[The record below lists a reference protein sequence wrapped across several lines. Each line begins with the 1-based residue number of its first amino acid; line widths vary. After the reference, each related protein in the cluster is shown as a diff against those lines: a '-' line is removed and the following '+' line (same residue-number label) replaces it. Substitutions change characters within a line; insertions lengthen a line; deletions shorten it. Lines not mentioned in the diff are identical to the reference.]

1 MGAILADAVMNVV
14 ARVVR
19 KTIEATDIVSLELAP
34 AGDEPF
40 PPFTAGAHI
49 DVDLGDGLVRQYS
62 LCNSPLE
69 CDRYVIAVKREAQ
82 SRGGS
87 VAVHDRVQVGDTVT
101 ISPPR
106 NHFPLASSATRHLFL
121 AGGIGITPFM
131 AMIESARASGAAFHL
146 HYFARSEAHA
156 AFSVPLTDP
165 AISASVSRHIGVE
178 PAQLRVFLRR
188 TLWKYV
194 PGTHLYVCGPAPFI
208 DAVMAASAGWPAGT
222 VHREY
227 FANAAVR
234 DAPLGRPC
242 TIRLAKS
249 GREIGVSAE
258 QTVVQALKDAGVS
271 VPTSCEQGVCG
282 TCVVDLVDGE
292 PDHRDA
298 YLTEEERTAGR
309 LFVPCVSRA
318 ISSVLTLDL

>member
-1 MGAILADAVMNVV
+1 MNVN

-19 KTIEATDIVSLELAP
+19 KTTEATDIVSLELVP
-34 AGDEPF
+34 AGADPF
-40 PPFTAGAHI
+40 PSFTAGAHI
-49 DVDLGDGLVRQYS
+49 DVDLGGGVVRQYS

-69 CDRYVIAVKREAQ
+69 RDRYVIAIKREAE

-87 VAVHDRVQVGDTVT
+87 AAIHDRVQPGDTVT
-101 ISPPR
+101 ISSPR
-106 NHFPLASSATRHLFL
+106 NHFPLAPTATRHLFL

-131 AMIESARASGAAFHL
+131 SMIESVHASGASFHL
-146 HYFARSEAHA
+146 HYFTRSEEHS
-156 AFSVPLTDP
+156 AFSAPLADA
-165 AISASVSRHIGVE
+165 AISASVSRHVGVE

-194 PGTHLYVCGPAPFI
+194 SGTHLYVCGPAPFI
-208 DAVMAASAGWPAGT
+208 DAVMSAASGWPLGT

-227 FANAAVR
+227 FSNVAIRNAL
-234 DAPLGRPC
+234 PNRPC

-249 GREIGVSAE
+249 GREIGVSVE
-258 QTVVQALKDAGVS
+258 QTVVQALHDAGVS
-271 VPTSCEQGVCG
+271 VPTSCTQGVCG
-282 TCVVDLVDGE
+282 TCVVGLVDGE

-298 YLTEEERTAGR
+298 YLTEQERIGGR

-318 ISSVLTLDL
+318 ASSVLTLDL